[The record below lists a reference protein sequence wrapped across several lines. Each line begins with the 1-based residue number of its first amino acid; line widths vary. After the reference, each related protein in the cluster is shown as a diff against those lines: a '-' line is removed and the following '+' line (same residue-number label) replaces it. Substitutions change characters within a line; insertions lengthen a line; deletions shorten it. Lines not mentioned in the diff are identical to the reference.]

1 MELAPVELQ
10 ILKIEIMS
18 KRKHQGIFY
27 GMVLMV
33 LLTAGLAGCSK
44 TGTSI
49 TTTAVTY
56 VSVMN
61 MAPYAP
67 ATDIFLNG
75 TLSSPVGGI
84 PTGAFSA
91 KYGPLQPGNYDVV
104 FKKAGVDSLLAE
116 IPSSLYD
123 TTQFYTLILYNNP
136 GSPAA
141 QVVKINDNFSTVSNY
156 NANYRFFNLAPDAPK
171 VDFFLG
177 TTVAQPGRSSADNV
191 TDPTF
196 NAFQQVP
203 AAAYSLEVKVAGVD
217 SVLASIPSQNLLAGG
232 VYTIFLTEK
241 KNGTANNFAVNIL
254 TASY

>member
-1 MELAPVELQ
+1 
-10 ILKIEIMS
+10 
-18 KRKHQGIFY
+18 
-27 GMVLMV
+27 MVLMV
-33 LLTAGLAGCSK
+33 VLTAGMAGCSK

-84 PTGAFSA
+84 PTGAVSA

-203 AAAYSLEVKVAGVD
+203 ASTYSLQVKVAGVD

-232 VYTIFLTEK
+232 VYTIFLSEK
-241 KNGTANNFAVNIL
+241 KSGTANNFAVNIL